1 MKYIELVKTFN
12 TTFNKLNSESPTVD
26 IPQFEK
32 EFIYNFLLEEL
43 EEYKQGVENND
54 IVEIADAF
62 GDIMYVLCAGILAY
76 GLQDKFNDIFQ
87 EIQDSNMSKCCNSEE
102 EAIQTVEVR
111 SSEQLEPCHYEQVGD
126 KYVVYRTR
134 DRKVMKSINYFKPD
148 IKKYLNS

>member
-1 MKYIELVKTFN
+1 MNYIELVKTFN

-102 EAIQTVEVR
+102 EAIQTVKVR
-111 SSEQLEPCHYEQVGD
+111 SAEQLEPCHYEQVGD